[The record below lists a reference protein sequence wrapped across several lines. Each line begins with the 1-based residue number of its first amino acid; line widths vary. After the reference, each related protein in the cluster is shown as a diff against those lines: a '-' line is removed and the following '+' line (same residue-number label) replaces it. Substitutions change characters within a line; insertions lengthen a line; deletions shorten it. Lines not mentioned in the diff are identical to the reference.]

1 MIGVIGGKEY
11 SGILKLRAAAKYLS
25 SRPMDRADYDA
36 LLILL
41 KLEIGV

>member
-36 LLILL
+36 VLILVQMETGL
-41 KLEIGV
+41 